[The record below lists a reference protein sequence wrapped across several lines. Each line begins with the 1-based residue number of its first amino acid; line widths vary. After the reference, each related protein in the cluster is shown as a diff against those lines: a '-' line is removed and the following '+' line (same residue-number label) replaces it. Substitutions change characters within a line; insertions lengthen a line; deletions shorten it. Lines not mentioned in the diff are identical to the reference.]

1 MPIVID
7 DFNKKRAGR
16 RYKVN
21 FRIRWGL
28 GASEEYEGQISDLSV
43 GGCFVESE
51 EAVQDNDP
59 VKLSLHMPGQ
69 GDLTIWGHVVFRAG
83 GKGFGV
89 QFTAFSQDGTRDK
102 LEQILLEMAR
112 RS

>member
-7 DFNKKRAGR
+7 DGNKQRSSR

-21 FRIRWGL
+21 FRIHWGR
-28 GASEEYEGQISDLSV
+28 GASEEYEGKLADLSA

-59 VKLSLHMPGQ
+59 VKLRLDVPGH
-69 GDLTIWGHVVFRAG
+69 GDLTIWGHVVFRARG
-83 GKGFGV
+83 TGFGV

-102 LEQILLEMAR
+102 LERILLEVSL

>member
-1 MPIVID
+1 MPIWID
-7 DFNKKRAGR
+7 DYDKQRSDR

-21 FRIRWGL
+21 FHIRWGR
-28 GASEEYEGQISDLSV
+28 GAAEEYEGRITDLSA

-51 EAVQDNDP
+51 EEVEDNDP
-59 VKLSLHMPGQ
+59 VKLRLDVPGR
-69 GDLTIWGHVVFRAG
+69 GNLTIWGHVVFRAR

-102 LEQILLEMAR
+102 LEQILLEVSR
-112 RS
+112 RA